1 MFFNGPGPQGCYL
14 HKCFDN
20 FFPALSE
27 TERLD
32 KTWVEQLPR
41 LDKFFF
47 LGEWALDME
56 NALRIFQNGNISLPA
71 RNSNGLFKNFSLWG
85 HGGILNGEMCCPLRL
100 IPQEFLILMLVY
112 TQPLAI
118 HQNYHF
124 FPPSQFMITVASP
137 PDKLISSWFCLYLV
151 PVFTVT
157 IHWWV

>member
-1 MFFNGPGPQGCYL
+1 MGEKYYIILWLNMFFNGPGPQGCYL

-124 FPPSQFMITVASP
+124 FPPHSLWLQW
-137 PDKLISSWFCLYLV
+137 LLLQIS
-151 PVFTVT
+151 
-157 IHWWV
+157 